1 MRCAWLSSWRVT
13 RWLGGLQFTQIPRGT
28 RDLVPPYSEAF
39 RYVEAKLLET
49 FTLWGYREV
58 KTPLFEYLDS
68 LSRGVGSSLVQSMFK
83 VQDDDGRL
91 IAFRAE
97 MTTPVARLV
106 SSKMLKETM
115 PLRLCY
121 VNNVVRFKESYPG
134 YPRELWQAGIEL
146 IGYRGVDA
154 DAEVI
159 LLMLTSLNEL
169 GLNDV
174 KVDVGHAGIFK
185 RLLALA
191 ELKEEN
197 AERVK
202 SFVSMRDST
211 GLKSL
216 LRKSGCDESIV
227 RAFELVCELRGLKVI
242 DEIVSILGDKE
253 LLKQVEEVRL
263 LFKLLEKSGLQSK
276 VSLDLGLVRG
286 LDYYTGIIFEP
297 YTSTFGRALGG
308 GGRYDDLIAS
318 FAGVEVPATGFAL
331 IVDYL
336 VEAVGVEVIAQRLN
350 KRKRVIIVPA
360 SYEHYEGALAR
371 AQSLRDQGIIVE
383 LHPINDIEGARAKAE
398 KIGAILEVVE

>member
-1 MRCAWLSSWRVT
+1 M
-13 RWLGGLQFTQIPRGT
+13 PRGT
-28 RDLVPPYSEAF
+28 RDLIPPLSEAF
-39 RYVEAKLLET
+39 RYIETKLLET

-58 KTPLFEYLDS
+58 RTPLFEYLDS

-83 VQDDDGRL
+83 VQDDDGKL

-106 SSKMLKETM
+106 SSKMLKEAM

-134 YPRELWQAGIEL
+134 CPRELWQAGVEL

-159 LLMLTSLNEL
+159 LLMLSSLNEL

-174 KVDVGHAGIFK
+174 KIDVGHAGIFK

-191 ELKEEN
+191 KLKEGD
-197 AERVK
+197 AEKVK
-202 SFVSMRDST
+202 NLVSMRDLT

-216 LRKSGCDESIV
+216 LRRSGCGEDIV

-242 DEIVSILGDKE
+242 DEIVNILSDEE
-253 LLKQVEEVRL
+253 LLKHVEEVKL
-263 LFKLLEKSGLQSK
+263 LFKLLEKSGFQSY

-318 FAGVEVPATGFAL
+318 FVGVEVPATGFAL

-336 VEAVGVEVIAQRLN
+336 VEAVGVEAIAQRLN
-350 KRKRVIIVPA
+350 KRRRVIIVPA
-360 SYEHYEGALAR
+360 SYEHYQEALAR
-371 AQSLRDQGIIVE
+371 AQSLRSQGIIVE
-383 LHPINDIEGARAKAE
+383 LHSVNDIEGARAKAE
-398 KIGAILEVVE
+398 KIGALLEVVG